1 MQLNAGGR
9 SRICIR
15 LEASRPFEMEQT
27 CPPASELRKGK
38 LMAIRMR
45 DEIRALSDDE
55 LELVVKTHIPLVLD
69 LTDADL
75 GDITKQIRQKRKRAR
90 DIANRQ
96 RREMRGKAER
106 PGAAPARDNAG
117 TKHKAAVLAGALK
130 RLNNEK
136 ARRARQATTPDQVRF
151 ARKALQLKRAGG
163 KGHSGPSYRTAS
175 KGMRNL
181 ENQMPEQLLHPM
193 EIGRVSQ
200 FVRNA
205 QAKRDSRG

>member
-1 MQLNAGGR
+1 
-9 SRICIR
+9 
-15 LEASRPFEMEQT
+15 
-27 CPPASELRKGK
+27 
-38 LMAIRMR
+38 MAVRMR
-45 DEIRALSDDE
+45 DEVRALSDDE
-55 LELVVKTHIPLVLD
+55 LELVVKSHIPLVLD
-69 LTDADL
+69 LSDTELRDL
-75 GDITKQIRQKRKRAR
+75 TRQVREKRKRAR

-136 ARRARQATTPDQVRF
+136 ERRERQSAKPDQVRI
-151 ARKALQLKRAGG
+151 AKKALQLKRASG
-163 KGHSGPSYRTAS
+163 KGHSGPTYRTAS

-181 ENQMPEQLLHPM
+181 ENEKPERLLHPM

-200 FVRNA
+200 FVKDA
-205 QAKRDSRG
+205 QAKRDSQRAEAGR